1 MYRRKI
7 SAFLRRWP
15 RRLPALPALLA
26 LLASAPSGHALNYEI
41 VPCCT
46 PCQAVHD
53 RASYNT
59 GFLSLFT
66 MLLQGKDDWLFR
78 SDLEL
83 LTVFGPDEESL
94 QKLKMFSDA
103 LKKRGTQLVLVYH
116 PSRGLV
122 HPSKVPAAARY
133 DFAAASANYRGTLE
147 RLRGTGVIVPDLT
160 PLLGEDHEREFFFRR
175 DHHWT
180 PYGAE
185 RTARIVADTL
195 RRHPA
200 YASLEKREF
209 TTRRVGLMRKNG
221 TLQIAWQ
228 RLCGDTYADQYVDEF
243 LSEQSSESVGGGAD
257 QQALLFGNGKLPEI
271 TLIGTS
277 FSKSAYNYNFDGYL
291 KQYLGVDV
299 LNEALAGA
307 NYGAFLQYLPGEAF
321 QTQPPKFIIWEIP
334 SYHDLKKGMFY
345 RQVYAL
351 LENGCVGKPV
361 ELVRTTR
368 LRSGRNEILFNGGG
382 ELKTLRGGN
391 YLLDLKFD
399 NPEVSSINATVWYVN
414 GRNERVK
421 IDHGTTVDSR
431 GRFTVALR
439 DDRDWKDFNFLSVDL
454 HIDGP
459 PPAQSITARLC
470 RDSGR
475 TSARVASK

>member
-1 MYRRKI
+1 MYRHKP
-7 SAFLRRWP
+7 STFLRRWLLM
-15 RRLPALPALLA
+15 LPLLA
-26 LLASAPSGHALNYEI
+26 LLGAPESHALKYEV

-46 PCQAVHD
+46 PCQAVND
-53 RASYNT
+53 RSQYNT

-66 MLLQGKDDWLFR
+66 LLLQGKDDWLFR

-83 LTVFGPDEESL
+83 MTAFGPDDEAL
-94 QKLKMFSDA
+94 YMLKMFSDS

-116 PSRGLV
+116 PPRGLV
-122 HPSKVPAAARY
+122 HPSKVPASARY
-133 DFAAASANYRGTLE
+133 DHAAAAANYRGTLE
-147 RLRGTGVIVPDLT
+147 RLRGTGIIVPDLT
-160 PLLGEDHEREFFFRR
+160 PLLKEDHAGEYFFRR

-200 YASLEKREF
+200 YASLEKQQF
-209 TTRRVGLMRKNG
+209 ATRRVGLMRKNG
-221 TLQIAWQ
+221 TLQMAWQ
-228 RLCGDTYADQYVDEF
+228 RLCGDIYADQYVDEF
-243 LSEQSSESVGGGAD
+243 LSEQSSESAAGAD
-257 QQALLFGNGKLPEI
+257 QQALLFGSGKLPGI

-307 NYGAFLQYLPGEAF
+307 NYGAFLQYLPSEAF
-321 QTQPPKFIIWEIP
+321 QTQPPRFIIWEIP

-351 LENGCVGKPV
+351 LENGCVGKPA
-361 ELVRTTR
+361 ELARTTR
-368 LRSGRNEILFNGGG
+368 LHPGRNEILFNGGG
-382 ELKTLRGGN
+382 ELKTLRGGS
-391 YLLDLKFD
+391 YLLDLQFD
-399 NPEVSSINATVWYVN
+399 NPAVTDINATVWYVN

-421 IDHGTTVDSR
+421 IDHGSTVDSA

-439 DDRDWKDFNFLSVDL
+439 DDGDWKDFNFLSVDL
-454 HIDGP
+454 HIDGAP
-459 PPAQSITARLC
+459 RARSITAQLC
-470 RDSGR
+470 RDD
-475 TSARVASK
+475 ARPSRVVSR